1 MNPLCPW
8 IFKDDLRISTADRD
22 LLCLYLRNHNIVLDE
37 HFKKALGDDNDLA
50 WWWYPAFAVKH
61 FPSDP
66 VLVKKLSLLCRI
78 RGSNDN
84 DIERNYQNQL
94 VEFHALYACVALIGY
109 QFDGWDKPS
118 GKTGADLQK
127 NCDLAFTKNKEKFF
141 ADAKDCSSEILS
153 QDENPQHRGMIH
165 YTPKVE
171 LNTWMKNL
179 IKNVEQKGADIL
191 VCHTPGWGLT
201 SLDEPT
207 IKQWLDSILP
217 SVLSWG
223 KNGPR
228 WPIESKSV
236 SQIVIIKRGGCFII
250 QTGK

>member
-1 MNPLCPW
+1 MNLSLCPW
-8 IFKDDLRISTADRD
+8 IFKDDQCISTADRD
-22 LLCLYLRNHNIVLDE
+22 LLCRYLRNHNIVPDG
-37 HFKKALGDDNDLA
+37 HFKKALGDDDGLA
-50 WWWYPAFAVKH
+50 WRYPAFAVKH
-61 FPSDP
+61 FSSDP
-66 VLVKKLSLLCRI
+66 VLVEKLSLLCKI

-94 VEFHALYACVALIGY
+94 VEFHALYVCVALIDY
-109 QFDGWDKPS
+109 QFDGWDKSS
-118 GKTGADLQK
+118 GKTGADSQK
-127 NCDLAFTKNKEKFF
+127 NCDLAFKKNKEKFF

-153 QDENPQHRGMIH
+153 QGEYPQYPGRIH
-165 YTPKVE
+165 YIPKVE
-171 LNTWMKNL
+171 LNTWMKGL

-201 SLDEPT
+201 SFDEPI

-217 SVLSWG
+217 GVLSWEQ
-223 KNGPR
+223 NEPC

-236 SQIVIIKRGGCFII
+236 SRIVIIKRGGCVII